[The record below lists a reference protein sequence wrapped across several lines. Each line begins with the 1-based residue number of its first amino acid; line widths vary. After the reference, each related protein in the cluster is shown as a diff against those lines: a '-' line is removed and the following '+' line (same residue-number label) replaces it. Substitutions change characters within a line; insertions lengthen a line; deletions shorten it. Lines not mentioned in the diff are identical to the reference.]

1 MRILF
6 PTLVAVFVFGCAD
19 EPTATLT
26 EPAGLPVVE
35 DGSVRAA
42 VFVSGSNA
50 DITVV
55 RVEIDAQS
63 LDVGAYQGRFTY
75 DPAAMDFIDASMPK
89 DGYRVI
95 NTGGADEGLI
105 RFAGFTVQRFES
117 PIVLELAFHVRDLTA
132 LDELSVDLDVV
143 GSVEGVA
150 VAEDRILEP
159 KIERVVQ

>member
-26 EPAGLPVVE
+26 EPEGLPVVE

-42 VFVSGSNA
+42 VLVSGSST
-50 DITVV
+50 DITVI
-55 RVEIDAQS
+55 RIEIDAQS
-63 LDVGAYQGRFTY
+63 LDLGAYQGRFTY
-75 DPAAMDFIDASMPK
+75 DPAAMELLDASMPK
-89 DGYRVI
+89 DGYRVM
-95 NTGGADEGLI
+95 NTHGAGDGLI

-117 PIVLELAFHVRDLTA
+117 PVVLELAFHVHDLTA
-132 LDELSVDLDVV
+132 LDKLSVELDVV

-159 KIERVVQ
+159 KVERVVQ